1 MRKYEGMFIVRPDLD
16 EESYKALIADIEKL
30 FADFGSKVTS
40 VDVWGMKEMV
50 YEIQDFKKG
59 YYVVFK
65 AEATPEAVSEY
76 DRICKIREDI
86 IRHIIVKEQ

>member
-40 VDVWGMKEMV
+40 VDVWGMKEMA
-50 YEIQDFKKG
+50 YEI
-59 YYVVFK
+59 
-65 AEATPEAVSEY
+65 
-76 DRICKIREDI
+76 RL
-86 IRHIIVKEQ
+86 